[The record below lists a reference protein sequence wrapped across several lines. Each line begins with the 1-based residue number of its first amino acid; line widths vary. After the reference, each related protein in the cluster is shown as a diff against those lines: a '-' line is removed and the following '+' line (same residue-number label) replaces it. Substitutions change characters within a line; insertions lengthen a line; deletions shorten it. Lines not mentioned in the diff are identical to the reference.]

1 MDKGNKCIAFLKEY
15 RAHPERYLPMVD
27 HQYKHFD
34 EWDDEITRNMCWSAG
49 ILNGNRPYFA
59 ECWKVFM
66 TTSMTV
72 FISAEGYE
80 NEKNELFFLMEL
92 MQAGLAMPR
101 CEDLNHLKALRYTD
115 GNGNEFISFNF
126 VLDIEEKGQYM
137 SWLGNFCGFDE
148 LNRLNEETG
157 ETAGDG

>member
-1 MDKGNKCIAFLKEY
+1 
-15 RAHPERYLPMVD
+15 
-27 HQYKHFD
+27 
-34 EWDDEITRNMCWSAG
+34 
-49 ILNGNRPYFA
+49 
-59 ECWKVFM
+59 M

-72 FISAEGYE
+72 FFSAEGYA
-80 NEKNELFFLMEL
+80 NEINELFFLMEL

-137 SWLGNFCGFDE
+137 SWLGDFCGFDE
-148 LNRLNEETG
+148 LNRLNDETG
-157 ETAGDG
+157 ETVCDE